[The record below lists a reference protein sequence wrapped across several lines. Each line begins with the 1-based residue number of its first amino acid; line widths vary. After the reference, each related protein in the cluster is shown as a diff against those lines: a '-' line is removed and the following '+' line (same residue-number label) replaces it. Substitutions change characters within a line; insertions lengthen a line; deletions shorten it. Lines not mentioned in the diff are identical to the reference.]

1 MHDDQRDRG
10 IVRSVVAVR
19 RGDLCG
25 NVGAPTR
32 VDDEATHERTR
43 RCAGPGG
50 GRLSAAV
57 HDERADFATAS
68 PRNSGDGMI
77 YAFSPEGVARLS
89 AVLATRP
96 LLAFDIDGTL
106 APIVARPH
114 AARLPDAVQRCLADL
129 ATRAD
134 VAIITGR
141 SVGDAR
147 RMLDFEP
154 RYLIGNHGGEG
165 LPEGR
170 ERATAFEQTV
180 RAWHDALAACE
191 ALVAH
196 GVVLEDKRYSLSLH
210 YRQAANPSAS
220 YRAIRGR
227 IDALDPV
234 PKVIDGKA
242 VVNLLPP
249 GAPDKGEALR
259 ALMVTTRTS
268 SAIYVGDDDTDETVF
283 ALNLPNLLTL
293 RVEPVADSRAALFL
307 RDQGE
312 VLRLIRHIA
321 AH

>member
-1 MHDDQRDRG
+1 
-10 IVRSVVAVR
+10 
-19 RGDLCG
+19 
-25 NVGAPTR
+25 
-32 VDDEATHERTR
+32 
-43 RCAGPGG
+43 
-50 GRLSAAV
+50 
-57 HDERADFATAS
+57 
-68 PRNSGDGMI
+68 MI

-89 AVLATRP
+89 TVLATRP

-106 APIVARPH
+106 APIVARPDE
-114 AARLPDAVQRCLADL
+114 ARLPDEVQRDLGQL

-147 RMLDFEP
+147 RMLAFEP
-154 RYLIGNHGGEG
+154 RYLIGNHGAEG
-165 LPEGR
+165 LPEER
-170 ERATAFEQTV
+170 ERATAFAQTV
-180 RAWHDALAACE
+180 RGWHDALTACE
-191 ALVAH
+191 ALTAN
-196 GVVLEDKRYSLSLH
+196 GILLEDKRYSLSLH
-210 YRQAANPSAS
+210 YRQAANPSAA
-220 YRAIRGR
+220 YRAIRECV
-227 IDALDPV
+227 DALDPV

-293 RVEPVADSRAALFL
+293 RVEPAADSRAALFL